1 MGSTIQ
7 SFVVRRF
14 PIFVSVHLRPSCC
27 TFSNTGRIMVKL
39 LFLTILGCLL
49 ACNALAETKKSEN
62 ENRQMSLADMMNE
75 FKNSYSANRGKRDIS
90 EEEEFE
96 DDEITEDELDELM
109 GRYFNPNGFFFQP
122 GKRSNPNS
130 MIFMPKRSNPN
141 SMIFMPKRDTIY
153 MPRPNGMIMGKRGG
167 PNSMIFMPKRF
178 NPNSMILL
186 PKRSNPNSMIF
197 MPKRADDVAKRE
209 TDLDEFFT
217 SRGKKSWLMP
227 KPVSRGYSAKATFSA
242 ARG

>member
-1 MGSTIQ
+1 MG
-7 SFVVRRF
+7 
-14 PIFVSVHLRPSCC
+14 
-27 TFSNTGRIMVKL
+27 
-39 LFLTILGCLL
+39 
-49 ACNALAETKKSEN
+49 
-62 ENRQMSLADMMNE
+62 
-75 FKNSYSANRGKRDIS
+75 SYSANRGKRDIS

-186 PKRSNPNSMIF
+186 PKR
-197 MPKRADDVAKRE
+197 ADDVSKRE

>member
-1 MGSTIQ
+1 
-7 SFVVRRF
+7 
-14 PIFVSVHLRPSCC
+14 
-27 TFSNTGRIMVKL
+27 
-39 LFLTILGCLL
+39 
-49 ACNALAETKKSEN
+49 
-62 ENRQMSLADMMNE
+62 
-75 FKNSYSANRGKRDIS
+75 
-90 EEEEFE
+90 
-96 DDEITEDELDELM
+96 
-109 GRYFNPNGFFFQP
+109 
-122 GKRSNPNS
+122 

-227 KPVSRGYSAKATFSA
+227 VSIITSTLLSRQNKRNLCYGPILVTGVIRNFY
-242 ARG
+242 

>member
-1 MGSTIQ
+1 MGSSIQ
-7 SFVVRRF
+7 FVLKAF
-14 PIFVSVHLRPSCC
+14 TYIFSVHFETLLW
-27 TFSNTGRIMVKL
+27 RIMVKL

-49 ACNALAETKKSEN
+49 ACNVSAETKKSEN

-186 PKRSNPNSMIF
+186 PKR
-197 MPKRADDVAKRE
+197 ADDVAKRE